1 MLSAYIKQA
10 KAGAPLWLPQLRE
23 ELLASSAC
31 GRIILRLTACDGQT
45 ADFRHPLPAWHGKEE
60 RAFVADYLRA
70 CVHNAIS
77 ALGGRELRFFADTGD
92 AGLMRLLDEVQS
104 SFAPGGAYAKCVQ
117 VATRISKAAGCPPF
131 SFAVQDMW
139 EYSPIGRV
147 EGTPGKALAP
157 RLCAAAEQA
166 QTGAYCGV
174 DVGGTDIKLAASL
187 DGRLI
192 CIKEFD
198 WNPATGTVAEDITD
212 PILLLTRLMRACL
225 AAQGPAGTHSLRE
238 ILGRALEASASL
250 KQIAAAVARAEETL
264 GTAVDLLDG
273 IGLSFPDVVINN
285 RILGGETPKTKGI
298 RENPAVHYE
307 TELSKIGALQE
318 GLQALCRQSGRVRIT
333 NDGHMAAFVAA
344 MEMAAG
350 EGSELAGGVI
360 AHTLGTDLGTGWLGE
375 DGGIPEMPLELYD
388 LLLDLGSLPT
398 RGLAAA
404 DLRSVRN
411 ENSGLPGA
419 RRYMG
424 QAAAF
429 RLAAE
434 LKPSLLNGFARQE
447 GDLLLMPTEPE
458 DMRKPCLEK
467 LMALAEAGDAA
478 AAEIFRRI
486 GAHLGWLSR
495 EMDFLLQPKI
505 DTRFL
510 FGRFV
515 KRQSCFDLLCQ
526 GCAETAPRARLLAA
540 DEGLARTPLMK
551 QLAKRQDATVA
562 QFGQAVG
569 GIYFSIL

>member
-1 MLSAYIKQA
+1 MLSAYIEQA

-31 GRIILRLTACDGQT
+31 GRIVLRLTACDGQAT
-45 ADFRHPLPAWHGKEE
+45 DFRHPLPAWQGKEE
-60 RAFVADYLRA
+60 RAFVADYLCA
-70 CVHNAIS
+70 CLHNAIS

-92 AGLMRLLDEVQS
+92 VGLMHLLDEVQA

-117 VATRISKAAGCPPF
+117 VATRICKAAGCPPF
-131 SFAVQDMW
+131 TFAVQNIW
-139 EYSPIGRV
+139 EYCPMERA
-147 EGTPGKALAP
+147 EGKPGKALVP
-157 RLCAAAEQA
+157 RLAAAAAQA
-166 QTGAYCGV
+166 QTGAYCGI

-187 DGRLI
+187 NGRLI

-198 WNPATGTVAEDITD
+198 WNPAAGTAAEDITK
-212 PILLLTRLMRACL
+212 PILLLVRLMRACL
-225 AAQGPAGTHSLRE
+225 AVQGLAETHPLRE
-238 ILGRALEASASL
+238 SLSRALEAGASL
-250 KQIAAAVARAEETL
+250 EQIAAAVARAEEVL
-264 GTAVDLLDG
+264 GPAVDILDG
-273 IGLSFPDVVINN
+273 VGLSFPDVVIND

-298 RENPAVHYE
+298 RENPAVNYE
-307 TELSKIGALQE
+307 AELSKIGALQE
-318 GLQALCRQSGRVRIT
+318 SLQALCRQDGRVRIT

-350 EGSELAGGVI
+350 EGSELAGGII
-360 AHTLGTDLGTGWLGE
+360 AHTLGTDLGTGWLNE

-388 LLLDLGSLPT
+388 LLLDLGSLPA
-398 RGLAAA
+398 RSLPAM

-434 LKPSLLNGFARQE
+434 LKPALLDGYDRQE
-447 GDLLLMPTEPE
+447 GDLLLIPTEPE
-458 DMRKPCLEK
+458 DMRKPCLER

-478 AAEIFRRI
+478 AMEVFRRI
-486 GAHLGWLSR
+486 GMHLGWLSR
-495 EMDFLLQPKI
+495 EMDFLLKPKT

-515 KRQSCFDLLCQ
+515 KRQSIFNLLCE
-526 GCAETAPRARLLAA
+526 GCAETAPRIRLLAA
-540 DEGLARTPLMK
+540 NEDLARTPLMK

>member
-1 MLSAYIKQA
+1 MLSAYIEQA
-10 KAGAPLWLPQLRE
+10 KAGAPLWLPQMRE
-23 ELLASSAC
+23 ELLTSSAC
-31 GRIILRLTACDGQT
+31 GRIILRLTACDGQAT
-45 ADFRHPLPAWHGKEE
+45 DFHHPLPAWQSNEE
-60 RAFVADYLRA
+60 RAFVVNYLCA
-70 CVHNAIS
+70 SVHNAIS

-92 AGLMRLLDEVQS
+92 MRLVRLLGEVQA

-117 VATRISKAAGCPPF
+117 VATRICKAAGCPPF
-131 SFAVQDMW
+131 AFAVQDMR
-139 EYSPIGRV
+139 EYSPAKQA
-147 EGTPGKALAP
+147 EGTLGEALAP
-157 RLCAAAEQA
+157 RLAAVTAQA
-166 QTGAYCGV
+166 QTGAYCGI

-187 DGRLI
+187 NGRLV

-198 WNPATGTVAEDITD
+198 WNPAAGTVAEDITE
-212 PILLLTRLMRACL
+212 PILLLTRLMRAYL
-225 AAQGPAGTHSLRE
+225 AARGLAESDPLWESLE
-238 ILGRALEASASL
+238 RALEVGTSL
-250 KQIAAAVARAEETL
+250 KQIAAAAAHVEEAL
-264 GTAVDLLDG
+264 GPAVDILDG
-273 IGLSFPDVVINN
+273 VGLSFPDVVIHE

-307 TELSKIGALQE
+307 VELSKIGALRE
-318 GLQALCRQSGRVRIT
+318 GLQALCRQDGRVCIT

-350 EGSELAGGVI
+350 GSGELAGGVI

-375 DGGIPEMPLELYD
+375 DGSIPQMPLELYD
-388 LLLDLGSLPT
+388 LLLDLGSLPA
-398 RGLAAA
+398 RGLPAA

-429 RLAAE
+429 RLAAA
-434 LKPSLLNGFARQE
+434 LKPTLLNGCARQE

-458 DMRKPCLEK
+458 DMRKPCLER

-486 GAHLGWLSR
+486 GTHLGWLSR
-495 EMDFLLQPKI
+495 EMDFLLQPKT

-510 FGRFV
+510 FGRFI
-515 KRQSCFDLLCQ
+515 KRQSIFALLCA
-526 GCAETAPRARLLAA
+526 GCAETAPRIRLLAA
-540 DEGLARTPLMK
+540 DEELAGTPLMK

-569 GIYFSIL
+569 SIYFSIL